1 MQEWDLIFSYT
12 RKQAIEDGVLIEVPK
27 ELMEKV
33 GIRFPIVYTTG
44 VSEVLDQNNLYSDV
58 HALLL
63 VMAVAICRLKTE
75 PERVDFKFKSEPMYA
90 LCHPD
95 DDGVTPVITIML
107 IGED

>member
-27 ELMEKV
+27 ELMEEV

-44 VSEVLDQNNLYSDV
+44 VSTILDQDRLYEDV

-63 VMAVAICRLKTE
+63 VMAVAICKLKGE
-75 PERVDFKFKSEPMYA
+75 PTRVDFKFKGEPMYA